1 MKNGKIIMQKGIQK
15 IKNDYEEDIKTLQL
29 IISMTKDNRKAY
41 LRNLFKLN
49 RLLVHLDKDE
59 IKFFINE

>member
-1 MKNGKIIMQKGIQK
+1 MQKGIQK